1 MQYGLDTAIRTQT
14 QNPTLFY
21 AEIVT
26 AFKSNFSSTH
36 SFWVVI
42 IHWLDI
48 VLLDEVIDQIEAFL
62 VSFHMDYLL
71 GLGLVVNY
79 FNRKY

>member
-1 MQYGLDTAIRTQT
+1 MIEKKQSKNTMQYGLDTAIRTQT

-36 SFWVVI
+36 SIKTYTEYVMGFFSSKI
-42 IHWLDI
+42 FTK
-48 VLLDEVIDQIEAFL
+48 FL
-62 VSFHMDYLL
+62 M
-71 GLGLVVNY
+71 
-79 FNRKY
+79 

>member
-1 MQYGLDTAIRTQT
+1 MQYGLDTAIRTQA
-14 QNPTLFY
+14 QNRTLFY

-26 AFKSNFSSTH
+26 AFKPNFSSTH
-36 SFWVVI
+36 SLWVVI

-71 GLGLVVNY
+71 GLRN
-79 FNRKY
+79 